1 MFALRPVPEGERPP
15 VLLLRLRQ
23 RSVPP
28 CPQPSLLA
36 LLEECKPDAGHHRE
50 DLRAPMSLPRMSRTS
65 SVRALGSDL
74 ARAIAPS
81 SPSPQ
86 LSMSA
91 QTKTKPTSDRSFP
104 ELKRKRRRAVSYA
117 SGGGRRLGACERQA
131 PGRLHLPFP
140 CCRGPSTRADS
151 RAGRARSRAPQ
162 TP

>member
-1 MFALRPVPEGERPP
+1 MFALRPVPKRQRPA

-28 CPQPSLLA
+28 CPQPSLLV
-36 LLEECKPDAGHHRE
+36 LLEECKPAASHE

-91 QTKTKPTSDRSFP
+91 QGK
-104 ELKRKRRRAVSYA
+104 
-117 SGGGRRLGACERQA
+117 
-131 PGRLHLPFP
+131 
-140 CCRGPSTRADS
+140 
-151 RAGRARSRAPQ
+151 
-162 TP
+162 

>member
-1 MFALRPVPEGERPP
+1 MFALRPVPKRQRPA

-36 LLEECKPDAGHHRE
+36 LLEECKPDAGHHRD

-91 QTKTKPTSDRSFP
+91 QGK
-104 ELKRKRRRAVSYA
+104 
-117 SGGGRRLGACERQA
+117 
-131 PGRLHLPFP
+131 
-140 CCRGPSTRADS
+140 
-151 RAGRARSRAPQ
+151 
-162 TP
+162 